1 MPVKEPPYEQAPS
14 VHAPVA
20 ARPVRVAVRW
30 TLVVLALA
38 FAGPSSPVGRAE
50 GRAPAGPAYNVTPVQ
65 GPSWLNRLGL
75 SHRGSS
81 MGRMGQMGV
90 NPSSAAA
97 SAWGRSSFPESL
109 ERPFTLSGA
118 DLYRLDCQACHNVGG
133 IGLPPEIR
141 SLIDPVRATSPAAI
155 REQMAKR
162 GVTLDAA
169 TLKQMTS
176 QAEAAVRERLQ
187 KGGEKMPPFRHLEG
201 VEVEALLSYLKSL
214 AGVPGASEKQIRITE
229 PAVRVGEH
237 LVKGTC
243 LICHDATGPGR
254 DAIAA
259 APGLVPSLASFLE
272 QDPVATVVR
281 KAREGAPAPGM
292 MGKRGEMPVLS
303 YLTPEELDA
312 AYLYLMAYPP
322 RP

>member
-1 MPVKEPPYEQAPS
+1 VLPVRL
-14 VHAPVA
+14 A
-20 ARPVRVAVRW
+20 ARW
-30 TLVVLALA
+30 TVVVLALS
-38 FAGPSSPVGRAE
+38 FAGPSGPFGLAEARAAT
-50 GRAPAGPAYNVTPVQ
+50 GAAYTVTPVE
-65 GPSWLNRLGL
+65 GPSWLKRLGL
-75 SHRGSS
+75 THRGSS
-81 MGRMGQMGV
+81 MGQMGQMGLS
-90 NPSSAAA
+90 PSSTAA

-109 ERPFTLSGA
+109 EKPFTLSGA
-118 DLYRLDCQACHNVGG
+118 DLYRLDCQACHNIGG
-133 IGLPPEIR
+133 IGLPPEIH
-141 SLIDPVRATSPAAI
+141 SLIDPVRATSPAVI

-201 VEVEALLSYLKSL
+201 VEVEALLNYLKSL
-214 AGVPGASEKQIRITE
+214 AGVPGANEKQIRMTE

-259 APGLVPSLASFLE
+259 TPGLVPSLASFLE
-272 QDPVATVVR
+272 QDPVATMVR

-292 MGKRGEMPVLS
+292 IGKRGEMPVLS

-312 AYLYLMAYPP
+312 AYVYLIAYPP

>member
-1 MPVKEPPYEQAPS
+1 LLPVRL
-14 VHAPVA
+14 A
-20 ARPVRVAVRW
+20 ARW
-30 TLVVLALA
+30 TVVVLALSCP
-38 FAGPSSPVGRAE
+38 GPSG
-50 GRAPAGPAYNVTPVQ
+50 PAGLGEARAAAAYNVTPVE
-65 GPSWLNRLGL
+65 GPSWLKRLGL

-81 MGRMGQMGV
+81 MGQMGQMGAI
-90 NPSSAAA
+90 PSSTAA

-141 SLIDPVRATSPAAI
+141 SLIDPVRATSPAVI

-162 GVTLDAA
+162 GVTLGAA
-169 TLKQMTS
+169 QLKQMAS
-176 QAEAAVRERLQ
+176 QAEAALRERLQ
-187 KGGEKMPPFRHLEG
+187 KGGEKMPAFRHLEG
-201 VEVEALLSYLKSL
+201 VEVEALLNYLKSL
-214 AGVPGASEKQIRITE
+214 AGVPGANEKQMRITE

-237 LVKGTC
+237 VVKGTC

-259 APGLVPSLASFLE
+259 TPGLVPSLASFLE

-292 MGKRGEMPVLS
+292 IGKRGEMPVLS

-312 AYLYLMAYPP
+312 AYLYLVVYPP